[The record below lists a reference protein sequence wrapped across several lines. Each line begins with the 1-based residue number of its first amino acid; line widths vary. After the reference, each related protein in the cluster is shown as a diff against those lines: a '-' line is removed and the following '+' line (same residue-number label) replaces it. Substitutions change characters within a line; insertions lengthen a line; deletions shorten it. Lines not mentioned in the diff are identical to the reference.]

1 MAKRNIIAIIALLL
15 LIISGYV
22 VVNTAFPEELN
33 HFPIYVAG
41 LLLDFYLWFS
51 IRKWIRHWKKVVRY
65 VFAVFYW
72 LPFLV
77 MVSIGITS
85 LFVNV
90 FLTNPL
96 LTTYVGGT
104 IFIVYA
110 SKLSMVIFFLLADL
124 IKIIRHTV
132 RFTYHKSMKK
142 PCPEKGRP
150 ITRANFIQK
159 LGLLGGGLVLS
170 GMVIGAVRWAYD
182 FRIRRVKLNFPVL
195 PRELEGIR
203 ILQISDLHLGSWTNS
218 AALVEAVELINDQ
231 KADLVFFTGDLV
243 NFQTSEAYRYKD
255 DLKGI
260 KAKYGVYAVLGNH
273 DYGDYVK
280 WDDPREKEQNL
291 ADLVKLYREMGWHL
305 LRNENRILQLN
316 DIPVAVVGVEN
327 WSIYDR
333 FPTYGDL
340 DLALYGSG
348 NSLFKILLSHD
359 PTHWE
364 RVVSQ
369 KHPDIN
375 LTLSG
380 HTHGFQFGVELKNF
394 RWSPAQYMYKQWA
407 GLYEN
412 PATDSPQY
420 IYVNRGL
427 GMIGYPGRIGILP
440 EITVLELTRE
450 G

>member
-1 MAKRNIIAIIALLL
+1 MAKKNIFIILALALL
-15 LIISGYV
+15 IVSGYLV
-22 VVNTAFPEELN
+22 VITAFPEELN
-33 HFPIYVAG
+33 HFPIYVIG

-51 IRKWIRHWKKVVRY
+51 VRKWIQHWKSVVRY
-65 VFAVFYW
+65 VFAVLYW
-72 LPFLV
+72 LPFV
-77 MVSIGITS
+77 AMVTIGITS

-90 FLTNPL
+90 FLSNPL
-96 LTTYVGGT
+96 LTTYIGGT
-104 IFIVYA
+104 IFTIYAGKLIV
-110 SKLSMVIFFLLADL
+110 VIFFMLADL

-132 RFTYHKSMKK
+132 RFTYHKSRKK
-142 PCPEKGRP
+142 PCPEKGRQ
-150 ITRANFIQK
+150 ITRANFLQK

-182 FRIRRVKLNFPVL
+182 FRIRRVNLRYPVL

-218 AALVEAVELINDQ
+218 AAMEEAVDLINDEH
-231 KADLVFFTGDLV
+231 ADLVFFTGDLV

-255 DLKGI
+255 QLKRI
-260 KAKYGVYAVLGNH
+260 RARYGVYAVLGNH

-280 WDDPREKEQNL
+280 WDDPRQKENNL
-291 ADLVKLYREMGWHL
+291 TDLVSLYREMGWRL
-305 LRNENRILQLN
+305 LRNENKIVQMN

-327 WSIYDR
+327 WSSYER
-333 FPTYGDL
+333 CPSYGDL
-340 DLALYGSG
+340 DLSMKGTG

-412 PATDSPQY
+412 PATDTPQY

-450 G
+450 A